1 MYYFRGENFSFP
13 LNERTYVMGILNVTP
28 DSFFDGGEWNTPQKA
43 VVHALEMQKNGA
55 DIIDVGAQSTRPG
68 STLLGEAEE
77 LEIIKRYMDLL
88 SENISVP
95 VSVDTF
101 YPSVA
106 DYCLSHGAAIINDV
120 SGVINPDM
128 AQTVSSHNAGW
139 IIVHTGHKSADE
151 TADFS
156 DLGGVT
162 NGVVGFFDEAQKKA
176 LSYGIKKEN
185 LCFDMGI
192 GFGKSYEDNL
202 ELVRN
207 INKLKTPERAL
218 LTALSCKRI
227 IKETTGADGY
237 DRVFGTIAADVLSI
251 AGGTDFIRVHHVKE
265 AVLSAKTADKLVRGR
280 SWTK

>member
-1 MYYFRGENFSFP
+1 MYYFKGKNFSFP
-13 LNERTYVMGILNVTP
+13 LNQRTYVMGILNVTP

-43 VVHALEMQKNGA
+43 IAHALEMQRDGA

-68 STLLGEAEE
+68 STLLSEDEE
-77 LEIIKRYMDLL
+77 LEIIKQYIDLL
-88 SENISVP
+88 CESVSVP

-120 SGVINPDM
+120 SGVIDYDM
-128 AQTVSSHNAGW
+128 ANVVSRHNAGW
-139 IIVHTGHKSADE
+139 IVVHTGQKSADE
-151 TADFS
+151 TSDFS
-156 DLGGVT
+156 NFGGVA
-162 NGVVGFFDEAQKKA
+162 NGVIRFFEEAEKTA
-176 LSYGIKKEN
+176 LNYGIKKEN

-192 GFGKSYEDNL
+192 GFGKYYDDNL

-207 INKLKTPERAL
+207 IDKLKTPERAL

-227 IKETTGADGY
+227 VKETTGTDGY
-237 DRVFGTIAADVLSI
+237 DRVFGTVAADVLSI

-265 AVLSAKTADKLVRGR
+265 AVLSAKMADKLVRG
-280 SWTK
+280 

>member
-1 MYYFRGENFSFP
+1 MYFFKGKNFAFP

-28 DSFFDGGEWNTPQKA
+28 DSFFDGGEWNSPQKA
-43 VVHALEMQKNGA
+43 VSHAFEMQKDGA

-68 STLLGEAEE
+68 SMLLTENEE
-77 LEIIKRYMDLL
+77 LEIIRQYIDLL
-88 SENISVP
+88 CDSVSVP

-106 DYCLSHGAAIINDV
+106 DYCLSHGASIINDV

-128 AQTVSSHNAGW
+128 ANVISRHKAGW
-139 IIVHTGHKSADE
+139 IVVHTGQKSADE

-156 DLGGVT
+156 NVGGVT
-162 NGVVGFFDEAQKKA
+162 NGVIKFFDKAEKEA

-192 GFGKSYEDNL
+192 GFGKSYDDNL

-227 IKETTGADGY
+227 VNQTTGADGY
-237 DRVFGTIAADVLSI
+237 DRVFGTIAADVMSI

-265 AVLSAKTADKLVRGR
+265 AVLSAKMADKLVRG
-280 SWTK
+280 

>member
-1 MYYFRGENFSFP
+1 MYYFKGKNFAFP
-13 LNERTYVMGILNVTP
+13 LNERTYIMGILNVTP
-28 DSFFDGGEWNTPQKA
+28 DSFFDGGEWNTPQRA
-43 VVHALEMQKNGA
+43 VAHALEMQENGA

-68 STLLGEAEE
+68 STLLSENEE
-77 LEIIKRYMDLL
+77 LEIIKQYMDLL
-88 SENISVP
+88 CDRVSVP
-95 VSVDTF
+95 ISVDTF

-120 SGVINPDM
+120 SGVINSDM
-128 AQTVSSHNAGW
+128 AAVVSRHNAGW
-139 IIVHTGHKSADE
+139 IVVHTGQKSADE

-156 DLGGVT
+156 NVGGVT
-162 NGVVGFFDEAQKKA
+162 NGVIKFFDEAEKA
-176 LSYGIKKEN
+176 ALNYGIKKEN

-192 GFGKSYEDNL
+192 GFGKSYDDNI

-227 IKETTGADGY
+227 VKETTGADGY

-265 AVLSAKTADKLVRGR
+265 AVLSAKMADKLVRG
-280 SWTK
+280 